1 MESNLRIPAVF
12 GLGTLM
18 PKYSYGIAQTLG
30 ERKGLLKQYLQ
41 REQLDT
47 GSATHDG
54 NCGLCE
60 LT

>member
-1 MESNLRIPAVF
+1 MESNLRSPAVF
-12 GLGTLM
+12 GLGTSM
-18 PKYSYGIAQTLG
+18 PKYSYEIAETPE
-30 ERKGLLKQYLQ
+30 ERKGLLKLYLQ
-41 REQLDT
+41 LVQLDT

>member
-18 PKYSYGIAQTLG
+18 PKYGYEVAQTLE
-30 ERKGLLKQYLQ
+30 ERKGLLKQHLQ
-41 REQLDT
+41 LVQLNT
-47 GSATHDG
+47 GSATRDG

>member
-1 MESNLRIPAVF
+1 VENNLNIPAVF

-18 PKYSYGIAQTLG
+18 PKYSYEMAQTLE
-30 ERKGLLKQYLQ
+30 ERGLLKQYLQ
-41 REQLDT
+41 LVWLDT
-47 GSATHDG
+47 GSATCDG